1 MTTALVPWEPAP
13 SGVLFA
19 RQGLLRE
26 LRRKLRAL
34 EDEYAAEAAALR
46 RFEQRYK
53 PAVGARCD
61 ELERL
66 RGKIDR
72 AWEALRRG
80 RAPQAQDAPPEE
92 PQADAFRP
100 GGELRRLF
108 RDLARRI
115 HPDLAV
121 DGEDRQRRHEFMAE
135 ATLAYRAND
144 ARRLQWLLE
153 HWQAQRGLA
162 AGGDPH
168 ALQARTDRQ
177 IAWTRYRIREMH
189 AALGELHASP
199 LAEIKR
205 EAEAARG
212 MGRNLILE
220 LRKRVAGEIEAAQ
233 RELDRA
239 RQALADLDP
248 ELLRALEAETDP

>member
-1 MTTALVPWEPAP
+1 MSTALVRCEPARGGALP
-13 SGVLFA
+13 A
-19 RQGLLRE
+19 RRLLLIE

-34 EDEYAAEAAALR
+34 EDEYNAEAAALR
-46 RFEQRYK
+46 QFERRYK
-53 PAVGARCD
+53 PAVGARYD

-66 RGKIDR
+66 RAKIDR
-72 AWEALRRG
+72 AWETLRRG
-80 RAPQAQDAPPEE
+80 RAPQAADAPPQE
-92 PQADAFRP
+92 PQADVFRP
-100 GGELRRLF
+100 DGELRRLF

-115 HPDLAV
+115 HPDLAA
-121 DGEDRQRRHEFMAE
+121 DGEDRERRHEFMAE

-144 ARRLQWLLE
+144 SRRLQWLLE
-153 HWQAQRGLA
+153 HWQAQHGPDS
-162 AGGDPH
+162 AGGPH
-168 ALQARTDRQ
+168 APAARIDRQ

-212 MGRNLILE
+212 MGRNLIVE
-220 LRKRVAGEIEAAQ
+220 LRKRVGNETEAAQ

-248 ELLRALEAETDP
+248 ELLRALETEIGL